1 MRLLI
6 NMKNCDFCKNS
17 LTSIYK
23 VQDTSRGADVCIC
36 NVCGLVQTVFT
47 KQKPKERM
55 VSTSSGAGWGNIRH
69 GKGLRLDKNKA
80 LLQKLVPWQECKTIL
95 DIGANRGDFIHW
107 VSEIDPDSHITA
119 IEPDSK
125 VVHTYKDLDNVRL
138 LIDRFE
144 NVCFTE
150 ESFDFIYCFHTLEH
164 ADSALEMLNYLY
176 KLLRTGGYAFIEV
189 PNIEVIT
196 ENDVVEEFFIDKHKF
211 HFNRSILL
219 DYLREMR
226 CEILFGDEETDK
238 SNITFLIQKKEK
250 RHIPEK
256 VSFANDARVKANTTA
271 ITEYKTLLEKNREK
285 LKEAAEKLEA
295 FMKRQKVVLW
305 GAGRIF
311 DALVRYGG
319 LSTEHIYSLVDSYL
333 APLLPAV
340 HGVPIKSPQSL
351 RLLEPDVVIILAK
364 TSTSD
369 IEAQARKFGI
379 RHVIKFSD
387 LF

>member
-1 MRLLI
+1 MKLI
-6 NMKNCDFCKNS
+6 IDMKNCDFCKGA

-23 VQDTSRGADVCIC
+23 VPDTSRGAVVSIC
-36 NVCGLVQTVFT
+36 DICGLVQTVFT
-47 KQKPKERM
+47 KKKPKERM

-80 LLQKLVPWQECKTIL
+80 LLQKLVPWQDCKTIL

-107 VSEIDPDSHITA
+107 ISEVNPRSCITAVEPDSHVV
-119 IEPDSK
+119 DS
-125 VVHTYKDLDNVRL
+125 YKDHANVDL
-138 LIDRFE
+138 VVDRFE
-144 NVCFTE
+144 HTTLQPE
-150 ESFDFIYCFHTLEH
+150 YFDFIYCFHTLEH
-164 ADSALEMLNYLY
+164 ADSALEMLNHLY
-176 KLLRTGGYAFIEV
+176 ILLKTGGYAFIEV
-189 PNIEVIT
+189 PNIDVIT

-219 DYLREMR
+219 DYLRAMD
-226 CEILFGDEETDK
+226 CEIIFGEKETDK
-238 SNITFLIQKKEK
+238 SNITFLIQKKVK
-250 RHIPEK
+250 RQIQEK
-256 VSFANDARVKANTTA
+256 VSFADKTRVTKNTAAIGEYAR
-271 ITEYKTLLEKNREK
+271 ILEMNRGK

-319 LSTEHIYSLVDSYL
+319 LSTEHIYCLVDSYL
-333 APLLPAV
+333 APLLPEV
-340 HGVPIKSPQSL
+340 HEVPIKAPNSL
-351 RLLEPDVVIILAK
+351 RLLEPDVVIVLAK
-364 TSTSD
+364 TSTVD